1 MKKMIMMSVALAAA
15 SLLFSS
21 CDNKEK
27 LSKALNGVWAGAPE
41 QITDTGAAKAS
52 MIRSFEFTPTG
63 NSGEGNVTMT
73 VFITVE
79 NTMPASD
86 SIVTPLTITATGSAT
101 LTGVYQATDDDEI
114 KVNLDASLPTVDVDP
129 DAVQLN
135 YNVLTDASAS
145 NVSALKS
152 GAEILVRQQIS
163 HAAQKVFSDLTEID
177 DIKISRNLMSCEI
190 NQKDLTFR
198 RQGVP
203 QNK

>member
-1 MKKMIMMSVALAAA
+1 MKKIIMMSVALAAA

-145 NVSALKS
+145 NVTALKS
-152 GAEILVRQQIS
+152 GAEILVRQQVS

-177 DIKISRNLMSCEI
+177 DIKISRNLMSCET
-190 NQKDLTFR
+190 NHKDLTFR

-203 QNK
+203 HNK

>member
-1 MKKMIMMSVALAAA
+1 MMSVALAAA

>member
-101 LTGVYQATDDDEI
+101 LTGVYQATNDDEI

-145 NVSALKS
+145 NVTALKS
-152 GAEILVRQQIS
+152 GAEILVRQQVS

-190 NQKDLTFR
+190 NHKDLTFR

>member
-1 MKKMIMMSVALAAA
+1 MSVALAAA

-145 NVSALKS
+145 NVTALKS
-152 GAEILVRQQIS
+152 GAEILVRQQVS

-177 DIKISRNLMSCEI
+177 DIKISRNLMSCET
-190 NQKDLTFR
+190 NHKDLTFR

-203 QNK
+203 HNK

>member
-1 MKKMIMMSVALAAA
+1 MKKIIMMSVALAAA

-145 NVSALKS
+145 NVTALKS
-152 GAEILVRQQIS
+152 GAEILVRQ
-163 HAAQKVFSDLTEID
+163 
-177 DIKISRNLMSCEI
+177 
-190 NQKDLTFR
+190 
-198 RQGVP
+198 
-203 QNK
+203 

>member
-1 MKKMIMMSVALAAA
+1 MKKVIMMSVVLAAA
-15 SLLFSS
+15 SLLLSS

-27 LSKALNGVWAGAPE
+27 LSKALTGVWAGAPE
-41 QITDTGAAKAS
+41 QIADTGAAKAS

-114 KVNLDASLPTVDVDP
+114 KVNLDASLPTIDVDP

-145 NVSALKS
+145 NVTALKS

-163 HAAQKVFSDLTEID
+163 HAAQKIFSDLSEID

-190 NQKDLTFR
+190 NNKDLTFR
-198 RQGVP
+198 RQGLP
-203 QNK
+203 QSK

>member
-73 VFITVE
+73 G
-79 NTMPASD
+79 S
-86 SIVTPLTITATGSAT
+86 SPLRTQCP
-101 LTGVYQATDDDEI
+101 L
-114 KVNLDASLPTVDVDP
+114 
-129 DAVQLN
+129 
-135 YNVLTDASAS
+135 
-145 NVSALKS
+145 
-152 GAEILVRQQIS
+152 QIP
-163 HAAQKVFSDLTEID
+163 L
-177 DIKISRNLMSCEI
+177 
-190 NQKDLTFR
+190 
-198 RQGVP
+198 
-203 QNK
+203 